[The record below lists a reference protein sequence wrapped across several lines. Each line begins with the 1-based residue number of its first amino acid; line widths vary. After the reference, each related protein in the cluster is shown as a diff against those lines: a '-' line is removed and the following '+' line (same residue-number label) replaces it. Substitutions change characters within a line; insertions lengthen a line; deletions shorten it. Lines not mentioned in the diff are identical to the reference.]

1 MLLGG
6 RTPAWS
12 SKGQKPGPALA
23 DYFDAATIGGT
34 VRQVPIRSW
43 PDAPVVVGGPL
54 PGVDLDALRAEG
66 QRLDVQMRAAYSLR
80 DAQHR
85 EADELFPPTFAADV
99 GVVAA
104 KSIHDRFD
112 SMQSLHRYRRPAK
125 GVARQLWQ
133 ESRVLL

>member
-34 VRQVPIRSW
+34 VRHVPIRSW

-54 PGVDLDALRAEG
+54 PGVDLDALRAER
-66 QRLDVQMRAAYSLR
+66 QRLDVQKRAAYSLP

-85 EADELFPPTFAADV
+85 EADKLYPPTFAAEV
-99 GVVAA
+99 GVVDA